1 MNSVL
6 YQQQYD
12 ELTARVAQKLAA
24 DQVLSTVPLERL
36 VSCDAFVQVDQ
47 LLLGWLRERLLSE
60 DVGAQLGTWTIEDI
74 CRERPLTHFGQKY
87 QRQYQLMASALH
99 LVKAA
104 IYQPAEDFPAMVA
117 QYVTEDY
124 QIDRAYRLFYTMYDQ
139 LDDHS
144 DYAALR
150 ELIENIYTNDYLS
163 KQLPAWNKA
172 LSAQEMLTALPLA
185 RYFYDNH
192 LRHAKERTV
201 VIISDALRYEVGW
214 SLQAELAK
222 DVKSTTEM
230 TAMLGMLP
238 SYTSLGMAALLP
250 HETLAV
256 AAGGEALLD
265 GRPCGDLASRRA
277 VLARYVPEST
287 CVAFDALKGM
297 KTEALREI
305 FTGKQVV
312 YIYHNQID
320 ARGESLSTEQE
331 VLQACQEAVEE
342 IAAMIR
348 QIASRG
354 NTYHFLV
361 SADHGFLYKRD
372 KLQESDK
379 IGGMK
384 RQDALVSRR
393 FVLASEP
400 VMDDGVGHITL
411 GDLLG
416 SGDARVVSFPVGSSV
431 FKTAGGANYV
441 HGGSSPQELI
451 LPLLEVKMERYAVE
465 TQYVQVLLVTMVH
478 KITNLVT
485 ALDFVQAEPVSEVVK
500 AATLRFYFVDAAGN
514 RISTEQIFRADKQDE
529 EAQKRIFRLRFTFKS
544 MQYDRNK
551 PYYLVALNDEKGEE
565 VLRHEVFM
573 DLVF

>member
-1 MNSVL
+1 
-6 YQQQYD
+6 
-12 ELTARVAQKLAA
+12 
-24 DQVLSTVPLERL
+24 
-36 VSCDAFVQVDQ
+36 
-47 LLLGWLRERLLSE
+47 
-60 DVGAQLGTWTIEDI
+60 
-74 CRERPLTHFGQKY
+74 
-87 QRQYQLMASALH
+87 
-99 LVKAA
+99 
-104 IYQPAEDFPAMVA
+104 MVA

-124 QIDRAYRLFYTMYDQ
+124 QIDRAYRLFYTIYDQ
-139 LDDHS
+139 LDDNS

-150 ELIENIYTNDYLS
+150 ELVENIYTNDYLA

-172 LSAQEMLTALPLA
+172 LSANEMLTALPLA
-185 RYFYDNH
+185 RYFYDNQ

-250 HETLAV
+250 HETLEV
-256 AAGGEALLD
+256 AANGEALID
-265 GRPCGDLASRRA
+265 GKPCGDLASRRA
-277 VLARYVPEST
+277 VLARYVSESN

-297 KTEALREI
+297 KQGELREI

-331 VLQACQEAVEE
+331 VLKACQEAVEE

-393 FVLASEP
+393 FALAPEP

-416 SGDARVVSFPVGSSV
+416 SGDERVVSFPVGSSV

-485 ALDFVQAEPVSEVVK
+485 ALDFVQSEPVSDAIK
-500 AATLRFYFVDAAGN
+500 AATLRFYFVDEAGK
-514 RISTEQIFRADKQDE
+514 RISTEQIYRADKQDE

-544 MQYDRNK
+544 MKYERSK
-551 PYYLVALNDEKGEE
+551 PYYLVAMNDEKGEE
-565 VLRHEVFM
+565 ALRHEVFM
-573 DLVF
+573 DLVFVDAFDFGF